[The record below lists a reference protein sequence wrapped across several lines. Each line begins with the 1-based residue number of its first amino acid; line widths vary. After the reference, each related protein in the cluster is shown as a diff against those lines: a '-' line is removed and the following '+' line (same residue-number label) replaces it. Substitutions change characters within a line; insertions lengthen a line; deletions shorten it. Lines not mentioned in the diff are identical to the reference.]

1 MGDFAYARIFSGTL
15 KTGVEFYIPEKDAK
29 DKAGTMYYM
38 LGKNR
43 NDCNE
48 IKAGDIG
55 ALLKLKNA
63 KVMNSIVA
71 TGSKLS
77 VVPVEL
83 PTPTTWQ
90 TLKAVNQAD
99 EDKIGTVLQRVIAED
114 PTINYELNAV
124 SYTHL
129 TLPTIY
135 SV

>member
-1 MGDFAYARIFSGTL
+1 MLIPVWVILPMHAYSLGL

-63 KVMNSIVA
+63 S
-71 TGSKLS
+71 
-77 VVPVEL
+77 
-83 PTPTTWQ
+83 
-90 TLKAVNQAD
+90 
-99 EDKIGTVLQRVIAED
+99 
-114 PTINYELNAV
+114 YE
-124 SYTHL
+124 
-129 TLPTIY
+129 
-135 SV
+135 